1 MAQRSRAI
9 IAIASGLALAGLASL
24 VVPSLGDSPAANA
37 VSPSDEVVDGRP
49 DARASLVRAALAAGP
64 HADAVPARAVTVSFE
79 RGMLAIRARAAP
91 LDEILA
97 AVTRSVGVRFVGA
110 DDAREAV
117 SIDAGPGPVAQVLSA
132 LLAGANYGFAF
143 VDDGD
148 AAAPVRP
155 ARVILLKQSATP
167 QPTLAAPRRPPI
179 PMPKDQA
186 MPASADAPG
195 VRQQQVLDELLD
207 ACKQQGCDTS

>member
-1 MAQRSRAI
+1 
-9 IAIASGLALAGLASL
+9 
-24 VVPSLGDSPAANA
+24 
-37 VSPSDEVVDGRP
+37 
-49 DARASLVRAALAAGP
+49 
-64 HADAVPARAVTVSFE
+64 
-79 RGMLAIRARAAP
+79 
-91 LDEILA
+91 
-97 AVTRSVGVRFVGA
+97 
-110 DDAREAV
+110 
-117 SIDAGPGPVAQVLSA
+117 
-132 LLAGANYGFAF
+132 
-143 VDDGD
+143 
-148 AAAPVRP
+148 VRP